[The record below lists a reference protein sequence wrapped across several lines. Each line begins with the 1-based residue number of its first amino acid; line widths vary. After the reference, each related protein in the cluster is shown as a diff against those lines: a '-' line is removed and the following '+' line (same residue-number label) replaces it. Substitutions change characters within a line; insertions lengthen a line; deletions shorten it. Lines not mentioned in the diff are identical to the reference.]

1 MLCFRLCFWLLLF
14 IFVAEKAN
22 KSDTNV
28 KKLPMNLKRLLP
40 LLIVPLLL
48 TACPSGANRTKNGP
62 DLRNLPREIRSG
74 EQGPFHVQGI
84 AVDLERGYIYFSFT
98 TKLLKMD
105 FEGNLIGSV
114 DGMTGHLG
122 CLTMNPAD
130 GRVYGSLEYKDDAIG
145 KGIRR
150 TLDAGQVA
158 PEDEKDRT
166 GFYVA
171 IFDVDRITRP
181 DMDAE
186 KDRVMTTV
194 YIKEAVDD
202 YFATAENGGLT
213 VEHRFGC
220 SGIDGVTFAP
230 RFGAKEGGDYLYVA
244 YGVYGDTL
252 RTDNDYQVLLAYD
265 TKDWKRFEQPLSQG
279 SLHKSGPAA
288 PDHKYFVRTGNTNV
302 DFFFTTIS
310 QEDIGIIKHAMQ
322 SHIDIFQYKE
332 IELPVVLDGV
342 INTFEFML
350 DENFTNTITAYNIGA
365 FRKDVNIGIIGTH
378 PYKGST
384 ILQLFDK
391 ISKILLEHGVDPKYV
406 RIS

>member
-1 MLCFRLCFWLLLF
+1 
-14 IFVAEKAN
+14 
-22 KSDTNV
+22 
-28 KKLPMNLKRLLP
+28 MNLKRLLP

-202 YFATAENGGLT
+202 YFATAERRRAAIISMWPT
-213 VEHRFGC
+213 AFTATPCARTTITRCC
-220 SGIDGVTFAP
+220 SPTTRRAGSVSSSRSRREVCIKAALRRPITSISSARATPRGEFRTWPMIPRRETAMP
-230 RFGAKEGGDYLYVA
+230 RF
-244 YGVYGDTL
+244 
-252 RTDNDYQVLLAYD
+252 
-265 TKDWKRFEQPLSQG
+265 TKVKNLNTPIIR
-279 SLHKSGPAA
+279 SL
-288 PDHKYFVRTGNTNV
+288 
-302 DFFFTTIS
+302 
-310 QEDIGIIKHAMQ
+310 
-322 SHIDIFQYKE
+322 
-332 IELPVVLDGV
+332 
-342 INTFEFML
+342 
-350 DENFTNTITAYNIGA
+350 
-365 FRKDVNIGIIGTH
+365 
-378 PYKGST
+378 
-384 ILQLFDK
+384 
-391 ISKILLEHGVDPKYV
+391 
-406 RIS
+406 

>member
-1 MLCFRLCFWLLLF
+1 
-14 IFVAEKAN
+14 
-22 KSDTNV
+22 
-28 KKLPMNLKRLLP
+28 MNLKRLLP

-202 YFATAENGGLT
+202 YFAMAENGGRT

-265 TKDWKRFEQPLSQG
+265 TKGWKRFEQPLSQG

-288 PDHKYFVRTGNTNV
+288 PDHKYFVRTGNT
-302 DFFFTTIS
+302 S
-310 QEDIGIIKHAMQ
+310 WGIQ
-322 SHIDIFQYKE
+322 N
-332 IELPVVLDGV
+332 L
-342 INTFEFML
+342 
-350 DENFTNTITAYNIGA
+350 AYDPASGNCYA
-365 FRKDVNIGIIGTH
+365 AV
-378 PYKGST
+378 YKGKKSQYPNYSLFVIDGGKPARRELLQGFDTPTEGEVLSLVPAGKSAGGIYGWDFKWGTTGLCPLGGGYFYFSQNARSKETKQQSST
-384 ILQLFDK
+384 
-391 ISKILLEHGVDPKYV
+391 V
-406 RIS
+406 RLYRWTGDADAPFRPVE

>member
-1 MLCFRLCFWLLLF
+1 
-14 IFVAEKAN
+14 
-22 KSDTNV
+22 
-28 KKLPMNLKRLLP
+28 MNLKRLLP

-202 YFATAENGGLT
+202 YFATAENGGRT

-220 SGIDGVTFAP
+220 SGIDGARTTITRCCSPTTRRAGSVSSSRSRREVCIKAALRRPITSISSARATPRGEFRTWPMIPRRETAMP
-230 RFGAKEGGDYLYVA
+230 RF
-244 YGVYGDTL
+244 
-252 RTDNDYQVLLAYD
+252 
-265 TKDWKRFEQPLSQG
+265 TKVKNLNTPIIR
-279 SLHKSGPAA
+279 SL
-288 PDHKYFVRTGNTNV
+288 
-302 DFFFTTIS
+302 
-310 QEDIGIIKHAMQ
+310 
-322 SHIDIFQYKE
+322 
-332 IELPVVLDGV
+332 
-342 INTFEFML
+342 
-350 DENFTNTITAYNIGA
+350 
-365 FRKDVNIGIIGTH
+365 
-378 PYKGST
+378 
-384 ILQLFDK
+384 
-391 ISKILLEHGVDPKYV
+391 
-406 RIS
+406 

>member
-1 MLCFRLCFWLLLF
+1 
-14 IFVAEKAN
+14 
-22 KSDTNV
+22 
-28 KKLPMNLKRLLP
+28 MNLKRLLP

-130 GRVYGSLEYKDDAIG
+130 GRVYGSLEYKNDAIG

-202 YFATAENGGLT
+202 YFATAENGGRT

-288 PDHKYFVRTGNTNV
+288 PDHKYFVRTGNTSWGIQNLAYDPASGNCYAAV
-302 DFFFTTIS
+302 YKGKKSQYPNYSLFVIDGGKPARRELLQGFDTPAEGEVLSLVPAGKLAGGIYGWDFKWGTTGLCPLGGGYFYIS
-310 QEDIGIIKHAMQ
+310 QNARSKETKQQ
-322 SHIDIFQYKE
+322 SSTVRLYRWTGDADAPFR
-332 IELPVVLDGV
+332 PV
-342 INTFEFML
+342 E
-350 DENFTNTITAYNIGA
+350 
-365 FRKDVNIGIIGTH
+365 
-378 PYKGST
+378 
-384 ILQLFDK
+384 
-391 ISKILLEHGVDPKYV
+391 
-406 RIS
+406 

>member
-1 MLCFRLCFWLLLF
+1 
-14 IFVAEKAN
+14 
-22 KSDTNV
+22 
-28 KKLPMNLKRLLP
+28 MNLKRLLP

-202 YFATAENGGLT
+202 YYAKVSNNGQEL
-213 VEHRFGC
+213 EHRFGC
-220 SGIDGVTFAP
+220 SGIDGISFGPA
-230 RFGAKEGGDYLYVA
+230 FGAPKGSKPYLNVA
-244 YGVYGDTL
+244 YGIYGDTT
-252 RTDNDYQVLLAYD
+252 RSDNDYQVILNYD
-265 TKDWKRFEQPLSQG
+265 PETWKQYEQTLTQQAP
-279 SLHKSGPAA
+279 HRSGPAA
-288 PDHKYFVRTGNTNV
+288 PDHKYFVRTGNTSYGIQNLAYDCASGNWYAAV
-302 DFFFTTIS
+302 YRGKKSQYPNYSLFVIDGSKAPRKETLAGFDTPVEGEVLSLVQEGENDPASGIRGWQFEWGTTGLCPIGGGYFYIS
-310 QEDIGIIKHAMQ
+310 HQDGGPGGKLQ
-322 SHIDIFQYKE
+322 SSTVHLYQWTGDSKE
-332 IELPVVLDGV
+332 P
-342 INTFEFML
+342 
-350 DENFTNTITAYNIGA
+350 
-365 FRKDVNIGIIGTH
+365 FRLV
-378 PYKGST
+378 
-384 ILQLFDK
+384 
-391 ISKILLEHGVDPKYV
+391 E
-406 RIS
+406 

>member
-1 MLCFRLCFWLLLF
+1 
-14 IFVAEKAN
+14 
-22 KSDTNV
+22 
-28 KKLPMNLKRLLP
+28 MNLKRLLP

-202 YFATAENGGLT
+202 YFATAENGGRT

-288 PDHKYFVRTGNTNV
+288 PDHKYFVRTGNT
-302 DFFFTTIS
+302 S
-310 QEDIGIIKHAMQ
+310 WGIQ
-322 SHIDIFQYKE
+322 N
-332 IELPVVLDGV
+332 L
-342 INTFEFML
+342 
-350 DENFTNTITAYNIGA
+350 AYDPASGNCYA
-365 FRKDVNIGIIGTH
+365 AV
-378 PYKGST
+378 YKGKNPST
-384 ILQLFDK
+384 PIIRSL
-391 ISKILLEHGVDPKYV
+391 
-406 RIS
+406 

>member
-1 MLCFRLCFWLLLF
+1 
-14 IFVAEKAN
+14 
-22 KSDTNV
+22 
-28 KKLPMNLKRLLP
+28 MNLKRLLP

-202 YFATAENGGLT
+202 YFATAENGGRT
-213 VEHRFGC
+213 RCC
-220 SGIDGVTFAP
+220 SPTTRRTGSVSSSRSRREVCIKAALRRPITSISSARAIPRGEFRTWPMIPRRETAMP
-230 RFGAKEGGDYLYVA
+230 RF
-244 YGVYGDTL
+244 
-252 RTDNDYQVLLAYD
+252 
-265 TKDWKRFEQPLSQG
+265 TKVKNPSTPIIR
-279 SLHKSGPAA
+279 SL
-288 PDHKYFVRTGNTNV
+288 
-302 DFFFTTIS
+302 
-310 QEDIGIIKHAMQ
+310 
-322 SHIDIFQYKE
+322 
-332 IELPVVLDGV
+332 
-342 INTFEFML
+342 
-350 DENFTNTITAYNIGA
+350 
-365 FRKDVNIGIIGTH
+365 
-378 PYKGST
+378 
-384 ILQLFDK
+384 
-391 ISKILLEHGVDPKYV
+391 
-406 RIS
+406 

>member
-1 MLCFRLCFWLLLF
+1 
-14 IFVAEKAN
+14 
-22 KSDTNV
+22 
-28 KKLPMNLKRLLP
+28 MNLKRLLP

-202 YFATAENGGLT
+202 YFATAENGGRSST
-213 VEHRFGC
+213 
-220 SGIDGVTFAP
+220 
-230 RFGAKEGGDYLYVA
+230 
-244 YGVYGDTL
+244 
-252 RTDNDYQVLLAYD
+252 
-265 TKDWKRFEQPLSQG
+265 G
-279 SLHKSGPAA
+279 SA
-288 PDHKYFVRTGNTNV
+288 VRA
-302 DFFFTTIS
+302 S
-310 QEDIGIIKHAMQ
+310 
-322 SHIDIFQYKE
+322 
-332 IELPVVLDGV
+332 
-342 INTFEFML
+342 
-350 DENFTNTITAYNIGA
+350 TA
-365 FRKDVNIGIIGTH
+365 
-378 PYKGST
+378 
-384 ILQLFDK
+384 
-391 ISKILLEHGVDPKYV
+391 
-406 RIS
+406 